1 VSWRVILRPKA
12 EGDLSEA
19 ARWYERQRQ
28 HLGGQFLDEI
38 GRALNLL
45 ALSPE
50 GHPVY
55 YRGFR
60 RLPTRRF
67 PYKLFYLIEGKDV
80 IVVRVLHAKRDHRL
94 HL

>member
-1 VSWRVILRPKA
+1 
-12 EGDLSEA
+12 
-19 ARWYERQRQ
+19 
-28 HLGGQFLDEI
+28 
-38 GRALNLL
+38 
-45 ALSPE
+45 
-50 GHPVY
+50 VY

>member
-1 VSWRVILRPKA
+1 MSWRVILRPKA

-45 ALSPE
+45 ALLS
-50 GHPVY
+50 
-55 YRGFR
+55 
-60 RLPTRRF
+60 
-67 PYKLFYLIEGKDV
+67 LIH
-80 IVVRVLHAKRDHRL
+80 I
-94 HL
+94 